1 MTMSSGL
8 RETLSTA
15 AAGGRIA
22 DDDAVIHLP
31 AARSVDLMPIAESL
45 TLEGFGASVT
55 YSRKVFIPLT
65 QLCRDVCHY
74 CTFAKAPRRLAA
86 PYLSA
91 DQVRAIVRAG
101 TQAGCKEALFTLG
114 DKPEQRHA
122 AAREALAALGAAST
136 LDYLE
141 RMAQLVLEESGLLPH
156 LNPGVMERTNLERL
170 RRVGASMGLMLE
182 SASERLCRRGGPHHG
197 SPDKAPAARLATLD
211 AAGEL
216 GIAMTTGLL
225 IGIGETR
232 RERIESLLALRKI
245 HERHGNLQ
253 ELIIQNFRAKAGTKM
268 AGAPEPGLE

>member
-101 TQAGCKEALFTLG
+101 
-114 DKPEQRHA
+114 
-122 AAREALAALGAAST
+122 AR
-136 LDYLE
+136 
-141 RMAQLVLEESGLLPH
+141 
-156 LNPGVMERTNLERL
+156 
-170 RRVGASMGLMLE
+170 
-182 SASERLCRRGGPHHG
+182 
-197 SPDKAPAARLATLD
+197 PAARRRCSPSETNRSSVMRRRARHWPRSVPPRPS
-211 AAGEL
+211 
-216 GIAMTTGLL
+216 TTWSAWRSWCWRSRDCCR
-225 IGIGETR
+225 T
-232 RERIESLLALRKI
+232 
-245 HERHGNLQ
+245 
-253 ELIIQNFRAKAGTKM
+253 
-268 AGAPEPGLE
+268 